1 MSEPPKTEPLP
12 NGAVT
17 DGELGVESKLR
28 EIKVI
33 ELPPREERLLEDN
46 LDKKFRESASP
57 PQTTHPQCQMPP
69 PHPRGFGPASPAVAV
84 ALDDSSSLW
93 SRVSSLLLSCPLLPY
108 SSDTLSP

>member
-57 PQTTHPQCQMPP
+57 PQTTQPTMPDAP
-69 PHPRGFGPASPAVAV
+69 PRIPVALAQPHPR
-84 ALDDSSSLW
+84 L
-93 SRVSSLLLSCPLLPY
+93 R
-108 SSDTLSP
+108 